1 MTLGDPRTDLDLT
14 RFTDIAFTVVQ
25 FREGYTLD
33 EVDAFIARAVRSLGS
48 PVPTLTAQDVR
59 DVRFT
64 PVRMR
69 QGYEMAEVDAYLD
82 DLEQHL
88 VARERT
94 HPSAPGAEPPGEPT
108 ADAGAGRRLTARLRE
123 AWTGSSRTGR
133 VATAAVP
140 VGLLVGLLVG
150 LWPGAPSTV
159 AGVLYGLVFG
169 AATAGLLVTTKEL
182 VSGAAAVVGGVVFVV
197 RRGVRSARGQ
207 EPVRRSPHQ
216 LP

>member
-33 EVDAFIARAVRSLGS
+33 EVDAFIGRAVRSLGS
-48 PVPTLTAQDVR
+48 PAPTLTAQDVR

-69 QGYEMAEVDAYLD
+69 QSYEMSEVDAYLD

-88 VARERT
+88 EARQRNLPPAAEADLATAPAAAKPGPVARVR
-94 HPSAPGAEPPGEPT
+94 
-108 ADAGAGRRLTARLRE
+108 DAWR
-123 AWTGSSRTGR
+123 GSSRTGR
-133 VATAAVP
+133 VATLAVP
-140 VGLLVGLLVG
+140 VGALVGLVVG
-150 LWPGAPSTV
+150 LWPGAPATV
-159 AGVLYGLVFG
+159 PGLLYGLVFG
-169 AATAGLLVTTKEL
+169 AALAGLLVTLKEL
-182 VSGAAAVVGGVVFVV
+182 GSAAAALVAGVVFVV
-197 RRGVRSARGQ
+197 RRTVRAARGQ
-207 EPVRRSPHQ
+207 EPVRRTPHQ

>member
-1 MTLGDPRTDLDLT
+1 MTLGDPRTDPDLT

-33 EVDAFIARAVRSLGS
+33 EVDAFIGRAVRALGS
-48 PVPTLTAQDVR
+48 PAPAMTAQDVR

-64 PVRMR
+64 PVRLR

-88 VARERT
+88 EARQRT
-94 HPSAPGAEPPGEPT
+94 RPAAPDADPAEPAAT
-108 ADAGAGRRLTARLRE
+108 AGPARWAARVRG

-133 VATAAVP
+133 VASVAIP
-140 VGLLVGLLVG
+140 VGALVGLLVG
-150 LWPGAPSTV
+150 LWPGAPGTV
-159 AGVLYGLVFG
+159 AGLLYGLVFG
-169 AATAGLLVTTKEL
+169 AALAGLLVTLKEL
-182 VSGAAAVVGGVVFVV
+182 VSVARAVVEGVVFVV
-197 RRGVRSARGQ
+197 RRTVRAARGQ
-207 EPVRRSPHQ
+207 EPVRRTPHQ

>member
-1 MTLGDPRTDLDLT
+1 MTLGDPRTDLDLA

-33 EVDAFIARAVRSLGS
+33 EVDAFIGRAVRSLGS

-64 PVRMR
+64 PVRLR

-88 VARERT
+88 EARQRARPPAPEVEQEPVA
-94 HPSAPGAEPPGEPT
+94 AGGPG
-108 ADAGAGRRLTARLRE
+108 RLTARVRG

-133 VATAAVP
+133 VAAFAVP
-140 VGLLVGLLVG
+140 VGALVGLLVG
-150 LWPGAPSTV
+150 LWPGAPGTV
-159 AGVLYGLVFG
+159 AGLLYGIVFG
-169 AATAGLLVTTKEL
+169 AALAGLLVTLKEL
-182 VSGAAAVVGGVVFVV
+182 ASGVAAVVEGVVFVV
-197 RRGVRSARGQ
+197 RRTVRAARGQ
-207 EPVRRSPHQ
+207 EPVRRTPHQ